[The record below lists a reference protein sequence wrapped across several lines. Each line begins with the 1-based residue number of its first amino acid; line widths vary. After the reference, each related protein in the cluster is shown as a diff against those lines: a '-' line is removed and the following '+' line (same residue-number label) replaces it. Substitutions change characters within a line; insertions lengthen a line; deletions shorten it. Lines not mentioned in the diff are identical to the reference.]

1 MISKEEAYPSQKLTS
16 FISAVHS
23 VTAHTVSENNSVLR
37 GQKYDQS
44 SCVFNIK
51 DADNKIIEIKTT
63 V

>member
-16 FISAVHS
+16 FIPAVHLI
-23 VTAHTVSENNSVLR
+23 AAYTVSEKNPVLR
-37 GQKYDQS
+37 GEKYEQS

-51 DADNKIIEIKTT
+51 DADNKRIGIKTT